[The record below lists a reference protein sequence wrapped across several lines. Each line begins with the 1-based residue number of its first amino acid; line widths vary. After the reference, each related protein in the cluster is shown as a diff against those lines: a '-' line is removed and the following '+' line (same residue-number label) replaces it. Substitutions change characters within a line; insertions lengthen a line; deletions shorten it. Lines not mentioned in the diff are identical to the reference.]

1 MKAHILTLLLSLVKA
16 TNIDCANNKWKD
28 DFISEAACDTKV
40 KDICEDQ
47 SFANL
52 FFYILY
58 IGSVIYLIIDY
69 IRDYRLA
76 KIEKE
81 K

>member
-1 MKAHILTLLLSLVKA
+1 MKAHILISLLSLVNA
-16 TNIDCANNKWKD
+16 GNIDCAGKTGNALIECNQE
-28 DFISEAACDTKV
+28 I

-58 IGSVIYLIIDY
+58 IGSVIYLIFDY

-76 KIEKE
+76 KVAKE